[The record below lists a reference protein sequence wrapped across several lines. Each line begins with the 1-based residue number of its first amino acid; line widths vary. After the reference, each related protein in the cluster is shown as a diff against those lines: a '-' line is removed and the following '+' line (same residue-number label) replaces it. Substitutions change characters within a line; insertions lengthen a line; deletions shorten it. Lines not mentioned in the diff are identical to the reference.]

1 MNYDLFLFVILSIAK
16 DLEYIHFK
24 LRYIAEILPP
34 FGRLDDNE
42 LRMTNKKLSVT
53 PCTLW

>member
-1 MNYDLFLFVILSIAK
+1 MSYELFLFVILSIAK
-16 DLEYIHFK
+16 DLFAFRMHLLALF
-24 LRYIAEILPP
+24 RSFAS
-34 FGRLDDNE
+34 

>member
-1 MNYDLFLFVILSIAK
+1 MSYELFLFVILSIAK

-42 LRMTNKKLSVT
+42 FRMTNKKLSVT